1 MKNNM
6 FKEIAN
12 VGTSGF
18 IGAIKLVYRS
28 GYFSCRSS
36 TAGSNWGS
44 DAGDTSLV
52 TIVTDAKNE
61 IIYPPP
67 RLVTVDSR
75 G

>member
-1 MKNNM
+1 MCWT
-6 FKEIAN
+6 IP
-12 VGTSGF
+12 F
-18 IGAIKLVYRS
+18 IGAIKLVHRS
-28 GYFSCRSS
+28 GYVSGASS
-36 TAGSNWGS
+36 VSSNWGS

-61 IIYPPP
+61 IISPPP

>member
-28 GYFSCRSS
+28 GYVSCRSS
-36 TAGSNWGS
+36 YGLSNWGCRV
-44 DAGDTSLV
+44 GDTPLAM
-52 TIVTDAKNE
+52 IVTDAKNE
-61 IIYPPP
+61 TISPPP